1 MNASTLPGSLEDI
14 ATELRD
20 APHDLLL
27 EVLLEYADRLPRV
40 PERLA
45 DRPEGMEQ
53 VTECQTPFFLAAE
66 LDEDGG
72 LRVHIDCP
80 PESPTIRAFGAIV
93 VEGLAGAAPEDAA
106 ALPDDLAERLGL
118 GSAITGMRLNGM
130 VAVVRR
136 LRRQAQ
142 ALQEAEATSS

>member
-1 MNASTLPGSLEDI
+1 MSATTLPGSLEET
-14 ATELRD
+14 AAELRE

-27 EVLLEYADRLPRV
+27 EVLLDYADRLPPV
-40 PERLA
+40 PARLA
-45 DRPEGMEQ
+45 DRPGGMEQ

-72 LRVHIDCP
+72 VAVHIDCP

-93 VEGLAGAAPEDAA
+93 VEGLSGAAPEDVAE
-106 ALPDDLAERLGL
+106 LPDDLAERLGL
-118 GSAITGMRLNGM
+118 GTAITGMRLNGM

-136 LRRQAQ
+136 LRRQVQ
-142 ALQEAEATSS
+142 ALLGTEQPS